1 MVDVVSGSPADNAGI
16 KAGDKIL
23 AIDGKLTE
31 SLDLTEIRERI
42 RSDPIGRK
50 LRLRVQSGSAV
61 KGVVLSLRELV

>member
-31 SLDLTEIRERI
+31 SLDLTEIRERF

-61 KGVVLSLRELV
+61 KGVVLNLRELV